1 MQTDLFYVIL
11 TYNTHDYTQKR
22 KWFWARRGQGG
33 LGWPTNIQSLKNN
46 VRNGASIS
54 VLSRS
59 CHKSFWY
66 LYGSKIWRYVVVLE
80 FSKLTFEGITALAE
94 NPCPECELR
103 KMTVKEAEV
112 LNERIDKIIE
122 ENPDDQKL
130 YAKLMRL
137 KSFATLE
144 TKTWNNQFEPKVICS
159 LDHRQEAGRIRW
171 KSITLYR

>member
-1 MQTDLFYVIL
+1 M
-11 TYNTHDYTQKR
+11 
-22 KWFWARRGQGG
+22 
-33 LGWPTNIQSLKNN
+33 
-46 VRNGASIS
+46 
-54 VLSRS
+54 
-59 CHKSFWY
+59 
-66 LYGSKIWRYVVVLE
+66 VLE
-80 FSKLTFEGITALAE
+80 FSKLTFAGITALAE

-144 TKTWNNQFEPKVICS
+144 TKT
-159 LDHRQEAGRIRW
+159 
-171 KSITLYR
+171 